1 MILLALRLRDAVVW
15 LCSDL
20 GGGDGAVESRGGR
33 ADVIYIVQK
42 RSGKG
47 RWRLHACRG

>member
-1 MILLALRLRDAVVW
+1 MILLALGLRDAVVW

-20 GGGDGAVESRGGR
+20 GGGDGAVESRAGR
-33 ADVIYIVQK
+33 ADVIYIVHK

-47 RWRLHACRG
+47 RWHLRACKG